1 MHNLQALDLHDVEA
15 YWESRNLVDDRHLSY
30 YIRWLQRFLTGPG
43 GDSRLS
49 AQDAQRVFVE
59 NLDRNGDVPE
69 WQVRQAA
76 RAVELFQ
83 KHYLRYRAETNG
95 PGLSSDDKPPAA
107 IPVSLDAAM
116 AETRRLIRVRHYA
129 YTHVMRGLASTAVS
143 PLDALGENGRTV
155 GR

>member
-1 MHNLQALDLHDVEA
+1 MHNSQPIDLHDVET
-15 YWESRNLVDDRHLSY
+15 YWKSRHLVDERHLPY

-59 NLDRNGDVPE
+59 NLDRNGDIPE

-76 RAVELFQ
+76 RTVELFQ

-95 PGLSSDDKPPAA
+95 SGQC
-107 IPVSLDAAM
+107 V
-116 AETRRLIRVRHYA
+116 
-129 YTHVMRGLASTAVS
+129 
-143 PLDALGENGRTV
+143 NGRKD
-155 GR
+155 